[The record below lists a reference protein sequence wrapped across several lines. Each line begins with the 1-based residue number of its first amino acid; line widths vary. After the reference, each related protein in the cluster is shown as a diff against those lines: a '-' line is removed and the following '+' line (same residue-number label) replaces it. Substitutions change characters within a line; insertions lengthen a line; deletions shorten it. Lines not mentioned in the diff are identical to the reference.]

1 MTSPVRA
8 LILPSL
14 LTGLALVILLS
25 LGAWQLI
32 RLDEKD
38 RLVAQIEASLTSPAV
53 PLPASSD
60 WPALKPQDYDYRR
73 VSLSGT
79 FQHDKEALVFGFV
92 DIGQRGDTSEGF
104 FALTPLVLA
113 DGSTV
118 IVNRGFV
125 PQAFRDQATRK
136 SGLSEG
142 IVTLTGILRA
152 PEKRGYFTPQDIPAE
167 NLFFTIDP
175 ASIAS
180 ARHLEKVAPFIVDA
194 DKTTPKGVWPEGGHT
209 IVALVNNHLQ
219 YALTWFALAFVL
231 AGVFFVFAR
240 DRLNK
245 NTRPSAVH

>member
-1 MTSPVRA
+1 MTSPVRT
-8 LILPSL
+8 LILPAL
-14 LTGLALVILLS
+14 LTGLALVVLLS
-25 LGAWQLI
+25 LGVWQLI

-38 RLVAQIEASLTSPAV
+38 RLAAQIEASLTAPAV
-53 PLPASSD
+53 PLPATID

-73 VSLSGT
+73 VLLSGA

-92 DIGQRGDTSEGF
+92 DIGQRGDTSEGY

-113 DGSTV
+113 DGATV

-125 PQAFRDQATRK
+125 PQALRDQASRK
-136 SGLSEG
+136 NGLPDG
-142 IVTLTGILRA
+142 VVTLTGILRA
-152 PEKRGYFTPQDIPAE
+152 PEKRGMFTPQDNPAE
-167 NLFFTIDP
+167 NLFFTVDP
-175 ASIAS
+175 APIAS
-180 ARHLEKVAPFIVDA
+180 ARHLEKVAPFVVDA

-240 DRLNK
+240 DHRNK
-245 NTRPSAVH
+245 RTQPSAIH

>member
-1 MTSPVRA
+1 MTSPTRA

-14 LTGLALVILLS
+14 LTGLALAVLGS
-25 LGAWQLI
+25 LGVWQLM

-38 RLVAQIEASLTSPAV
+38 RLVAQIETSLTAPAA
-53 PLPASSD
+53 PLPASAD

-79 FQHDKEALVFGFV
+79 FQHDKEAFVFGFIDV
-92 DIGQRGDTSEGF
+92 GQRGDTSEGF
-104 FALTPLVLA
+104 FTLTPLVLA

-125 PQAFRDQATRK
+125 PQAFRDQTTRK
-136 SGLSEG
+136 NGLPEG
-142 IVTLTGILRA
+142 VVTLTGILRA
-152 PEKRGYFTPQDIPAE
+152 PEKRGFFTPQDTPAT
-167 NLFFTIDP
+167 NLFFAIDP
-175 ASIAS
+175 APIAD

-240 DRLNK
+240 DRLMK
-245 NTRPSAVH
+245 DTRPSALN

>member
-1 MTSPVRA
+1 MTSPARA
-8 LILPSL
+8 LILPTLFTSL
-14 LTGLALVILLS
+14 AMVILLS
-25 LGAWQLI
+25 LGVWQLM

-38 RLVAQIEASLTSPAV
+38 RLVTQIEASLTAPAV
-53 PLPASSD
+53 PLPASTD
-60 WPALKPQDYDYRR
+60 WPTLKPQDYDYRR
-73 VSLSGT
+73 VSLTGT

-136 SGLSEG
+136 NGLPEG
-142 IVTLTGILRA
+142 VVTLTGILRA
-152 PEKRGYFTPQDIPAE
+152 PEKRGFFTPQDTPAA

-175 ASIAS
+175 AAIAS
-180 ARHLEKVAPFIVDA
+180 AKHLETVAPFVVDA
-194 DKTTPKGVWPEGGHT
+194 DKSTPKNIWPEGGHT

-245 NTRPSAVH
+245 DTQPSALH